1 MLRKHEGISQ
11 IYLSTSYL
19 PTTNPTNTKN
29 CSNTNILFRCE
40 MYGTVDRDSPID
52 LLSITRYMADTISIW
67 DILAELVLLTTE
79 PPPANPFDI
88 DHTYLDNL
96 SSVEQVGRV

>member
-1 MLRKHEGISQ
+1 
-11 IYLSTSYL
+11 
-19 PTTNPTNTKN
+19 
-29 CSNTNILFRCE
+29 

-67 DILAELVLLTTE
+67 DILAELVLLTAE

-96 SSVEQVGRV
+96 SSVEQVIFTRFPGFEVWRHSDLKIKESCYQLSSELRSLEYFTSCYRE